1 MTVKPQTS
9 RRFVCS
15 STDYWH
21 CYHCDLLCST
31 LITVVQDSAGGPSL
45 SAETI
50 TRTRGKTWGSW
61 HNNLIYL
68 PLLWCVIAKIRVLV
82 YTWRHPGEAAGKY
95 GQRGREDG
103 GWWDVGGVNIHI
115 LSNKRKYCHCYVLS
129 WVLIVWE
136 PDQGRAQDSVT
147 RTQEAEHQVTHH
159 TSNSV
164 FVFPVN
170 IFMTPPARPRI
181 LECVNQNLP
190 TDTRLIIDNFL
201 WGSHVYF
208 VSSRPLMCYI
218 FVSAFD
224 G

>member
-1 MTVKPQTS
+1 MKPQTS

-15 STDYWH
+15 SIDYWH

-45 SAETI
+45 SAEMV

-61 HNNLIYL
+61 HNNLIY

-82 YTWRHPGEAAGKY
+82 YTWYLETSGWGCWKIWTERK
-95 GQRGREDG
+95 RGWRI
-103 GWWDVGGVNIHI
+103 WWDVGGVNIHI
-115 LSNKRKYCHCYVLS
+115 LSNKGKYCHCYVLS
-129 WVLIVWE
+129 WVLMVWE
-136 PDQGRAQDSVT
+136 PDQGRAQDSGT
-147 RTQEAEHQVTHH
+147 RTQEAEHWVTHR
-159 TSNSV
+159 TSNCV

-170 IFMTPPARPRI
+170 IFMTPPPRPRI

-208 VSSRPLMCYI
+208 ESSRPLMCYI

>member
-1 MTVKPQTS
+1 MRYCENKGTCV
-9 RRFVCS
+9 
-15 STDYWH
+15 
-21 CYHCDLLCST
+21 
-31 LITVVQDSAGGPSL
+31 
-45 SAETI
+45 
-50 TRTRGKTWGSW
+50 
-61 HNNLIYL
+61 YL
-68 PLLWCVIAKIRVLV
+68 VLGDIRVWML
-82 YTWRHPGEAAGKY
+82 ENMD
-95 GQRGREDG
+95 REEERI
-103 GWWDVGGVNIHI
+103 WWDVGGVNIHI
-115 LSNKRKYCHCYVLS
+115 LSNKGKYCHCYVLS

-147 RTQEAEHQVTHH
+147 RTQEAEHRVTHH

-170 IFMTPPARPRI
+170 IFMTPPPRPRI
-181 LECVNQNLP
+181 RECVNQNLP

-208 VSSRPLMCYI
+208 ESSRPLMCYI